1 MKIAHLSIIFIII
14 IIPIMIVFF
23 EYINTQ
29 TTIVKTERIYD
40 EKLFDATH
48 DAINAFQLNTI
59 NSSMYAPEI
68 RTRFVEASVNV
79 FYTSLVSNF
88 EFSGNLANNM
98 KDYVPAILFTMY
110 DGYYIYSPFKNTL
123 TNVKLTTDNG
133 EQNVDDKYI
142 NKDSNGNITDG
153 KTIDGVKPFVSY
165 SCRYSYKDKEYIITY
180 SMDNY
185 IYVDVFDSISGKHIS
200 KGGYLITGI
209 EKIDD
214 DNYKYDG
221 IIFSKGD
228 KEVLNEKIGS
238 DTYFYTVENGTK
250 YYYKGNNFN
259 GNYSACA
266 DNDYIFYI
274 DEQREEQKQVTSKV
288 NNEDEF
294 KKYYNKIFNNNSA
307 YLYYKEAFEFTT
319 WLLESG
325 KRIDIDGDGN
335 LDEGQNL
342 KELEA
347 KDMIGAK
354 LEDKL
359 IKKDNDKYQF
369 ESFEFTDVGKIF
381 ENNDTDHLEYSN
393 SNFNRHRAEVI
404 RAVIT
409 TNLSAAIKGY
419 KNYSNT
425 QGIEFIMP
433 KISETDWELL
443 ENNICIATFMQGINV
458 KGSDKSYNSYRV
470 IPNNFNKE
478 YVDENDI
485 FILTKEN
492 TYTKTN
498 DEILRDGN
506 NIQNNRDLGSGT
518 GNGALGFEPGLPN
531 INFKVREDKEN
542 NAYNPIVYKGK
553 LYLQSYS
560 SLAGSSQINSIE
572 KEDMYR
578 YIRKNAS
585 ERLKKVYY
593 TALARER
600 YGSFKYTY
608 SNE

>member
-1 MKIAHLSIIFIII
+1 MKITHLSIIFIII

-23 EYINTQ
+23 EYVNTQ
-29 TTIVKTERIYD
+29 VAIVKTERIYD
-40 EKLFDATH
+40 ERLFDATH

-59 NSSMYAPEI
+59 NSSMYVPEI
-68 RTRFVEASVNV
+68 RMRFVEASVNI

-88 EFSGNLANNM
+88 EFNGNLARNM
-98 KDYVPAILFTMY
+98 KDYVPAVLFTMY

-123 TNVKLTTDNG
+123 TWPASTPIEKK
-133 EQNVDDKYI
+133 QNIDDEYL
-142 NKDSNGNITDG
+142 DG
-153 KTIDGVKPFVSY
+153 KTINGVKPFVSY
-165 SCRYSYKDKEYIITY
+165 TCRYLYNNKEYIITY

-185 IYVDVFDSISGKHIS
+185 IYVDIFDTISEKHIS

-209 EKIDD
+209 QKI
-214 DNYKYDG
+214 NNNTYKYDG
-221 IIFSKGD
+221 VTFSKGD
-228 KEVLNEKIGS
+228 KEVLNEKIGT
-238 DTYFYTVENGTK
+238 DTYFYTIENGTK

-259 GNYSACA
+259 GDYSACG

-274 DEQREEQKQVTSKV
+274 DEQREEHKQVNTKI

-294 KKYYNKIFNNNSA
+294 KKYYEKIFKNNSA
-307 YLYYKEAFEFTT
+307 YLYYKEAYEFTT

-325 KRIDIDGDGN
+325 KKVDIDGDSN
-335 LDEGQNL
+335 LDEGQKL
-342 KELEA
+342 KEL
-347 KDMIGAK
+347 KTQNIVGAK
-354 LEDKL
+354 LEDNL

-369 ESFEFTDVGKIF
+369 ESFEFTNVDKIF
-381 ENNDTDHLEYSN
+381 ENSSTEHLEYSN

-419 KNYSNT
+419 KKYSNT
-425 QGIEFIMP
+425 HGIEFIMP

-443 ENNICIATFMQGINV
+443 ENNICVVTFMQGINV
-458 KGSDKSYNSYRV
+458 KESDKTYNSYCV
-470 IPNNFNKE
+470 IPNNYNKE
-478 YVDENDI
+478 YIDENDI
-485 FILTKEN
+485 CILTKEK

-498 DEILRDGN
+498 DNIVKDGN
-506 NIQNNRDLGSGT
+506 NIQDKANLGSGT
-518 GNGALGFEPGLPN
+518 GNAAIGFEPGLPK
-531 INFKVREDKEN
+531 INFKVREDKDK
-542 NAYNPIVYKGK
+542 NAYNPVIFKGN

-578 YIRKNAS
+578 YIKTNAS
-585 ERLKKVYY
+585 DRLKRVYY